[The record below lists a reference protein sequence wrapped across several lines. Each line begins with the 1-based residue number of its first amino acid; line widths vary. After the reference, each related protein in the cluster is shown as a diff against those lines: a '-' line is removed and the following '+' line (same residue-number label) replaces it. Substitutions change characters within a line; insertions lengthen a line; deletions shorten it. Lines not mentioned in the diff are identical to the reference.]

1 MAGVSAG
8 HVHGLYRPGRSPVH
22 RLRPEVKVAATLAF
36 VLAVVA
42 TPRAAFG
49 VFAVDALLVV
59 GVARLAG
66 LPLPTLARRLLIEAP
81 FVAFAVFLPLV
92 GEAPRTDVAGVALSE
107 PGLWAA
113 WNILVKGTLGVAAS
127 VLLAS
132 TTTIAELLVGLD
144 RLRVPR
150 AFTAI
155 AGFMV
160 RYGDVLAGEAR
171 RMRVARLSRG
181 HDPRWIW
188 QARAVASSAGTLFVR
203 SYERGERIHVAML
216 SRGFTGELPPTSGAA
231 ATGDTGPTPA
241 AWAAVAVVPSIA
253 AAGALLALFGVV
265 GA

>member
-1 MAGVSAG
+1 MGGG
-8 HVHGLYRPGRSPVH
+8 HGHAHGLYRPGASPVH

-42 TPRAAFG
+42 TPRHAGWA
-49 VFAVDALLVV
+49 FAVDAGLVV
-59 GVARLAG
+59 AVARVAG
-66 LPLPTLARRLLIEAP
+66 LPLPTLARRLVVEAP
-81 FVAFAVFLPLV
+81 FVAFALFLPLV
-92 GEAPRTDVAGVALSE
+92 GEAPRTDVPGLGVSLSE

-113 WNILVKGTLGVAAS
+113 WNILVKGTLGVAAT

-132 TTTIAELLVGLD
+132 TTSVAELLYGLD

-150 AFTAI
+150 AFTTI

-160 RYGDVLAGEAR
+160 RYGDVITGEAR

-188 QARAVASSAGTLFVR
+188 QARAVASTAGTLFIR

-216 SRGFTGELPPTSGAA
+216 SRGFTGERPPSSASSGTTDEGGPTWLAA
-231 ATGDTGPTPA
+231 AVVPA
-241 AWAAVAVVPSIA
+241 VAALAAAVAL
-253 AAGALLALFGVV
+253 AGV
-265 GA
+265 GP